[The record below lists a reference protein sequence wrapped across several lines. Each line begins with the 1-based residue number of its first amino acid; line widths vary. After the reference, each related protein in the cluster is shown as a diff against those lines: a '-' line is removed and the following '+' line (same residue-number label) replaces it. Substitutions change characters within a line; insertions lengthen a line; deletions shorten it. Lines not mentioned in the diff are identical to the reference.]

1 MSMNQLAERTPVL
14 IATEINSIKEQ
25 TRKMFLFNSIE
36 IGRRLVEAKHM
47 VPHGEWGTWL
57 QESVDYSQST
67 ANNLMK
73 IFEQYGADQLTL
85 FGDNAKSQ
93 ALGKLSYTQAVALLG
108 IPDYEREDFIKE
120 NNVENMSTRE
130 LQQAIKEKQEMAK
143 KLKEAEKRAQEE
155 QKAKEKIEKELK
167 KLELQSKDHTLI
179 VLKLKAD
186 LEAAANSGDDE
197 EVILLRKALSDKESE
212 LEESTGK
219 IKSLERQLKEK
230 PIDMPEIIEK
240 VPEEV
245 EKELAELRNKLANQS
260 SDQAVTKF
268 KFVFEDLVSEF
279 KELLSLL
286 ELIEDPDTKEKY
298 KGAVKG
304 LIGKMAERL

>member
-1 MSMNQLAERTPVL
+1 MNQLAERTPVL

-36 IGRRLVEAKHM
+36 IGRRLVEAKQM
-47 VPHGEWGTWL
+47 VPHGEWGLWL

-67 ANNLMK
+67 ANHLMK

-108 IPDYEREDFIKE
+108 IPYYERENFINE
-120 NNVENMSTRE
+120 NDVENMSTRE

-143 KLKEAEKRAQEE
+143 KLKEAEKKAKEE
-155 QKAKEKIEKELK
+155 QQAKEKIEKELK

-179 VLKLKAD
+179 VDKLKAD
-186 LEAAANSGDDE
+186 LEAANVSGDDK
-197 EVILLRKALSDKESE
+197 EVERLRQTLTDKESE
-212 LEESTGK
+212 LKESNGK

-230 PIDMPEIIEK
+230 PIDVPEIIEK
-240 VPEEV
+240 VPEDV
-245 EKELAELRNKLANQS
+245 EKELAELRGKVASQS
-260 SDQAVTKF
+260 NDKAVSKF
-268 KFVFEDLVSEF
+268 QFVFEGLVSEF
-279 KELLSLL
+279 KELLSVLNQ
-286 ELIEDPDTKEKY
+286 IEDPGVKEKY
-298 KGAVKG
+298 KVAVKG
-304 LIGKMAERL
+304 LIGKMEERI

>member
-1 MSMNQLAERTPVL
+1 MNELAERTPLL

-36 IGRRLVEAKHM
+36 IGRRLVEVKQM
-47 VPHGEWGTWL
+47 VPHGEWGAWL
-57 QESVDYSQST
+57 QQSVDYSQST

-93 ALGKLSYTQAVALLG
+93 ALGNLSYTQAVALLG

-120 NNVENMSTRE
+120 NDIENMSTRE

-143 KLKEAEKRAQEE
+143 KLKEAEKKAKEE

-167 KLELQSKDHTLI
+167 KLEVQSKDHSLI
-179 VLKLKAD
+179 VDKLKAD
-186 LEAAANSGDDE
+186 LEAAQDSGDDE
-197 EVILLRKALSDKESE
+197 EILRLRKALSDKETE
-212 LEESTGK
+212 LTESTGK

-240 VPEEV
+240 VPEEI
-245 EKELAELRNKLANQS
+245 EKELADLRTKVATQS
-260 SDQAVTKF
+260 NDKTVSKF
-268 KFVFEDLVSEF
+268 QFIFEGLVSEF
-279 KELLSLL
+279 KELLSVL
-286 ELIEDPDTKEKY
+286 EQIEDPAFKEKY

>member
-1 MSMNQLAERTPVL
+1 MNQLAERTPVL

>member
-25 TRKMFLFNSIE
+25 TRKMFLYNSIE
-36 IGRRLVEAKHM
+36 IGRRLVEAKQM

-73 IFEQYGADQLTL
+73 IFDQYGADQLSL
-85 FGDNAKSQ
+85 FGSDAKSQ

-108 IPDYEREDFIKE
+108 IPDYEREEFIEK
-120 NNVENMSTRE
+120 NDVESMSTRE

-143 KLKEAEKRAQEE
+143 KLKEAEKKAKEE

-167 KLELQSKDHTLI
+167 KLETQSKDHSLI
-179 VLKLKAD
+179 VDKLKED
-186 LEAAANSGDDE
+186 LEAAQYSGDDE
-197 EVILLRKALSDKESE
+197 EILRLRKALSDKETE
-212 LEESTGK
+212 LTESTGK

-230 PIDMPEIIEK
+230 PIDMPEIVEK
-240 VPEEV
+240 VPKEV
-245 EKELAELRNKLANQS
+245 EKELEELRGKVSSQS
-260 SDQAVTKF
+260 NDKAVSKF
-268 KFVFEDLVSEF
+268 QFVFEGLVSEF
-279 KELLSLL
+279 KELLAIL
-286 ELIEDPDTKEKY
+286 EQIEDPGIKEKY

-304 LIGKMAERL
+304 LIGKMEERI

>member
-14 IATEINSIKEQ
+14 IATEINSIKDQ

-36 IGRRLVEAKHM
+36 IGRRLVEAKQM

-73 IFEQYGADQLTL
+73 IFDQYGADQLSL
-85 FGDNAKSQ
+85 FGSDAKSQ

-108 IPDYEREDFIKE
+108 IPDYEREEFIKE
-120 NNVENMSTRE
+120 NNVDSMSTRE
-130 LQQAIKEKQEMAK
+130 LLQAIKEKQEMAK
-143 KLKEAEKRAQEE
+143 KLKEAEKKAKEE

-167 KLELQSKDHTLI
+167 KLEVQSHDHSLI
-179 VLKLKAD
+179 VDKLKKD
-186 LEAAANSGDDE
+186 LEAAQVSGDDE
-197 EVILLRKALSDKESE
+197 EILRLRKALSDKETE
-212 LEESTGK
+212 LTESSGK

-245 EKELAELRNKLANQS
+245 ERELAELRNKAATQS
-260 SDQAVTKF
+260 SDKAISKF
-268 KFVFEDLVSEF
+268 QFVFEGLVSEF
-279 KELLSLL
+279 KELLEVL
-286 ELIEDPDTKEKY
+286 EQIEDPGIKGKY
-298 KGAVKG
+298 RGAVKG
-304 LIGKMAERL
+304 LIEKMNERL